1 MSEEKIQKKS
11 LINKITEIISG
22 FIKQLKEEQQ
32 LPLIRR
38 YRSFASAIFLVL
50 LMYLLSNPFASSAQ
64 NIPTYTVSKDKFLVT
79 INESGEIRAKN
90 SVSISTPRVRGSLKV
105 VYLVPEGNIVDAGDT
120 IVQFDPTE
128 AINGLREAEA
138 RMEIAISEKEKL
150 LANQKTATTR
160 AESELKSAELSYELS
175 KLNLEQMR
183 FEAEVKQQEAK
194 LQHQRNELTYLK
206 AKQELE
212 SQKIIQRSE
221 LNKVEIDIKQR
232 QADLERA
239 RRDLEQLTLTAPT
252 DGLAVYETNWST
264 GRKIAIGDTPW
275 PGMTLIS
282 LPDLSAMQ
290 SISFINEVDVSRVR
304 RGLPVEVR
312 LDAFPDSIFKATI
325 ASVAS
330 LGKSKDGNSS
340 IKVFEIAIDILA
352 VSEILKPGMTTGNKI
367 IISEIP
373 NVLFVP
379 QEAVFDKHDKK
390 IVYLQNGSGFDEMEV
405 TIGDRGEDYIVIQSG
420 IEVGDKIAL
429 RDPTI
434 KVDANSDS
442 DQLSVPS
449 TE

>member
-1 MSEEKIQKKS
+1 MSEEKNQKK
-11 LINKITEIISG
+11 NFITAIG
-22 FIKQLKEEQQ
+22 TFGYNFIASLKEEQK
-32 LPLIRR
+32 LPILNR
-38 YRSFASAIFLVL
+38 YKTFLSITALALVIL
-50 LMYLLSNPFASSAQ
+50 ALANPFAAEAQ
-64 NIPTYTVSKDKFLVT
+64 NIPIFTIKKDKFLVT
-79 INESGEIRAKN
+79 ITESGEIRAKN

-105 VYLVPEGNIVDAGDT
+105 VYLVAEGNIVRAGDT

-128 AINGLREAEA
+128 ALNGLHEAEA

-175 KLNLEQMR
+175 KLNLEQMK

-206 AKQELE
+206 TKQELE
-212 SQKIIQRSE
+212 SQKIIHRSE
-221 LNKVEIDIKQR
+221 LNKVEIDIKQK

-239 RRDLEQLTLTAPT
+239 QRDLEQLTLTAPKE
-252 DGLAVYETNWST
+252 GLVVYEVNWST

-275 PGMTLIS
+275 PGMTLVS
-282 LPDLSAMQ
+282 LPDLSDMQ
-290 SISFINEVDVSRVR
+290 SISYINEVDVSRVR
-304 RGLPVEVR
+304 KGLGVQVR
-312 LDAFPDSIFKATI
+312 LDAFPDSIFDSQI

-352 VSEILKPGMTTGNKI
+352 VSEILKPGMTTSNKI

-373 NVLFVP
+373 GVLFVP
-379 QEAVFDKHDKK
+379 QEAVFDKNNKK
-390 IVYLQNGSGFDEMEV
+390 IVYLENGSGFDEVEV
-405 TIGDRGEDYIVIQSG
+405 KIGDRGEDYIVILSG
-420 IEVGDKIAL
+420 VQAGDKIAL

-434 KVDANSDS
+434 QIQTEAGEVN
-442 DQLSVPS
+442 VPA

>member
-1 MSEEKIQKKS
+1 MSEEKNQKKY
-11 LINKITEIISG
+11 
-22 FIKQLKEEQQ
+22 FIKEIGNLARGFVASLKEEQKA
-32 LPLIRR
+32 PIAKR
-38 YRSFASAIFLVL
+38 YKTFASIAVL
-50 LMYLLSNPFASSAQ
+50 ILIMAALANSFSSEAQ
-64 NIPTYTVSKDKFLVT
+64 NIPTFTIKKDKFLVT
-79 INESGEIRAKN
+79 ITESGEIRAKN

-105 VYLVPEGNIVDAGDT
+105 VYLIPEGNIVRAGDT
-120 IVQFDPTE
+120 IIQFDPTE
-128 AINGLREAEA
+128 AINNLREAEA
-138 RMEIAISEKEKL
+138 RMEVALSEKEKL

-175 KLNLEQMR
+175 KLNLEQMK

-232 QADLERA
+232 QADLEKA
-239 RRDLEQLTLTAPT
+239 QRDLEQLTLTAPT

-282 LPDLSAMQ
+282 LPDLSEMQ
-290 SISFINEVDVSRVR
+290 SISYINEVDVSRVR
-304 RGLPVEVR
+304 KGLNVQVR
-312 LDAFPDSIFKATI
+312 LDAFPDSVFEAQI

-330 LGKSKDGNSS
+330 LGKSKNGSSS

-379 QEAVFDKHDKK
+379 QEAVFDKNEKK
-390 IVYLQNGSGFDEMEV
+390 IVYVENGSGFDEVEV
-405 TIGDRGEDYIVIQSG
+405 KIGDRGEDYIVILSG
-420 IEVGDKIAL
+420 VEDGDEIAL

-434 KVDANSDS
+434 EIQNEAEEVN
-442 DQLSVPS
+442 VPS
-449 TE
+449 AE